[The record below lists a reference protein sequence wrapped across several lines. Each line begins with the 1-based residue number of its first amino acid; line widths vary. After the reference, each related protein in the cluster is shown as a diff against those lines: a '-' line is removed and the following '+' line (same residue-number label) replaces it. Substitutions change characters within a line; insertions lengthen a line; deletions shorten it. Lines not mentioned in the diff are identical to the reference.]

1 MKKFVLGMMSAVI
14 AATLVILPAEAAKK
28 RKRYKAAPAA
38 VQIYVDVSS
47 QSMSV
52 RVNGSHYASWRV
64 STAKPGYYTPR
75 GTYGVQRMH
84 KVWYSRKY
92 DNAPMPNSIF
102 FRGPYAIHG
111 TNQVGKLGRPA
122 SRGCVRL
129 APGNASTLFSLVKRY
144 GRARITVV
152 N

>member
-1 MKKFVLGMMSAVI
+1 MRKFLVAALAVVFGVVS
-14 AATLVILPAEAAKK
+14 TFVPAEAAKK
-28 RKRYKAAPAA
+28 RRGKAVPAA
-38 VQIYVDVSS
+38 VQVYVDVSS

-52 RVNGSHYASWRV
+52 KVNGSYYASWRV

-84 KVWYSRKY
+84 KVYYSRKY

-111 TNQVGKLGRPA
+111 TYQTSKLGRPA
-122 SRGCVRL
+122 SRGCIRL
-129 APGNASTLFSLVKRY
+129 APGNASALFSLVKRY